1 MFNVELPFYS
11 IMILLSLIINIIIVP
26 LISKRYNF
34 DKKEIICL
42 LLYENVGII
51 YGAKILTFLK
61 KYNELDGQFNFIS
74 LGLTSYGAII
84 GALLFLIL
92 FNLQFKKSFKEILYI
107 FMPSMPLMYA
117 VGKIGCFLT
126 GCCGGITLGHVK
138 IPIQVIE
145 TITFS
150 CIFMYMI
157 IKHIQNRFDLKVIGV
172 SSIFC
177 GSSKF
182 LLDFF
187 RESHI
192 GLVLSFNQV
201 ISIFF
206 IIIGIIIVIYNSNK
220 IDNT

>member
-11 IMILLSLIINIIIVP
+11 IMILLSLIVNIIIVV

-34 DKKEIICL
+34 DKREIVCL

-51 YGAKILTFLK
+51 YGAKILKFLQ

-92 FNLQFKKSFKEILYI
+92 FSVQFKKSFREILYI

-117 VGKIGCFLT
+117 VGKIGCFLA
-126 GCCGGITLGHVK
+126 GCCGGIPLGPTKVF
-138 IPIQVIE
+138 PVQLTE
-145 TITFS
+145 TIIFS
-150 CIFMYMI
+150 CVFIYMI
-157 IKHIQNRFDLKVIGV
+157 RKHIQNQFDLKVIGV
-172 SSIFC
+172 SSILC

-182 LLDFF
+182 FLDFF
-187 RESHI
+187 RKSHI
-192 GLVLSFNQV
+192 GLIVSFNQV
-201 ISIFF
+201 ISVFF
-206 IIIGIIIVIYNSNK
+206 IIIGIIIVIIINK
-220 IDNT
+220 IDNS